1 MQVQTQQQQATVRE
15 GEGGGLNKPQQTP
28 LVFCMPTG
36 IDISQP
42 PSSVALAAAVVNG
55 GNDSFDGNNGSAPSS
70 SQLSPIM
77 VPNSSIASITTG
89 SMEMHNSSYSLP
101 VPVSPTSSL
110 PNRTQSSVTDDTTAA
125 SETDDGMSVTSNNRD
140 SFGTTGSSASAYS
153 IGNRDSFGST
163 DGTQSTQSL
172 FGFSG
177 EQKGDK
183 NSKPRGN
190 YKCPKCNVPKKG
202 HVCPYQLIYKKQSE
216 QETKKMGVDVGI
228 QNEVGGMEM
237 TVRVLDLGFQGFEES
252 YIDIKV
258 PQVTTPE
265 HYSTNGVEDLIQQH
279 LDAKK

>member
-1 MQVQTQQQQATVRE
+1 
-15 GEGGGLNKPQQTP
+15 
-28 LVFCMPTG
+28 
-36 IDISQP
+36 
-42 PSSVALAAAVVNG
+42 
-55 GNDSFDGNNGSAPSS
+55 
-70 SQLSPIM
+70 
-77 VPNSSIASITTG
+77 
-89 SMEMHNSSYSLP
+89 
-101 VPVSPTSSL
+101 
-110 PNRTQSSVTDDTTAA
+110 
-125 SETDDGMSVTSNNRD
+125 MSVTSNNRD

-163 DGTQSTQSL
+163 DGTQSTQSQA
-172 FGFSG
+172 GFSG
-177 EQKGDK
+177 EQKGEK